1 LMPLQRSNSV
11 NPTKKVQTKR
21 RSWQSF
27 NKQVVQKRFHWR
39 TQSDARD

>member
-11 NPTKKVQTKR
+11 NPTKKVQMKR

-27 NKQVVQKRFHWR
+27 NKQVVQKRSHWQ